1 MNKFLKLALLMTL
14 LIVSAS
20 ALFALNQTVGVR
32 YGLSYPIT
40 DQGGT
45 DRIHPMYGLSWEA
58 WMSDHFSVGL
68 YPYLTNLEKVGNN
81 DRFKAQL
88 IGADV
93 MLKYR
98 PIHKAA
104 IDLKEDTFAW
114 LSPFGAIG
122 LGAAQYTTKG
132 NLAGVVNEFDESKL
146 AIAPSLALGM
156 SLVTTAGVS
165 VDLGGQYVYTLDDE
179 IDMVDDGGSDGY
191 FMPWLGFNL
200 AFGNK
205 KDTDGDGIIDSKD
218 GAPNDPE
225 DFDGYQD
232 SDGIPDLDNDKDGI
246 PDVRDGAPMDPEDRD
261 GFQDNDGIP
270 DLDNDKDGIPDSR
283 DGAPNDPE
291 DFDGVQDSDGIPDI
305 DLDRD
310 KDGIPDSRDGAPDD
324 PEDKDSFQDMDGIP
338 DLDNDADGILD
349 RNDKAPGTDETVRNN
364 IDTKENYNEFEDT
377 DGVPD
382 VKPVAEQPKPLL
394 RDRISMEQDFSLKGV
409 QFEIGS
415 ANLTTEAR
423 NILQEVVEAMKA
435 NPNVKVEI
443 QGHTDNTGGAAMNKK
458 LSEDRAASVK
468 TYMVNNGI
476 AADRM
481 TTSGFGY
488 DKPIATNDTVEG
500 RTENR
505 RIEFH
510 IVK

>member
-1 MNKFLKLALLMTL
+1 MNKLFKLALLLMVLTL
-14 LIVSAS
+14 SGS
-20 ALFALNQTVGVR
+20 ALFALDQSFGVR

-45 DRIHPMYGLSWEA
+45 DKIHPMYGLSWEA
-58 WMSDHFSVGL
+58 WLNDHFSLGL
-68 YPYLTNLEKVGNN
+68 YPYLTNLEKVGANQS
-81 DRFKAQL
+81 FKAQL
-88 IGADV
+88 IGADA

-114 LSPFGAIG
+114 LTPFAALG
-122 LGAAQYTTKG
+122 LGAVNYSTQG
-132 NLAGVVNEFDESKL
+132 NLPSAADFDESKFT
-146 AIAPSLALGM
+146 IAPSLALGM
-156 SLVTTAGVS
+156 SLVTSGGVS
-165 VDLGGQYVYTLDDE
+165 VDLGGQYVHPLDDKL
-179 IDMVDDGGSDGY
+179 DMVDDGGSDAY

-200 AFGNK
+200 NFKGA
-205 KDTDGDGIIDSKD
+205 KDSDGDGIIDSKD
-218 GAPNDPE
+218 GAPYDAE

-232 SDGIPDLDNDKDGI
+232 TDGIPDLDNDKDGI
-246 PDVRDGAPMDPEDRD
+246 PDVRDGAPNDPEDRD

-270 DLDNDKDGIPDSR
+270 DLDNDKDGIPDVR

-291 DFDGVQDSDGIPDI
+291 DKDGFKDADGIPDP
-305 DLDRD
+305 DNDN
-310 KDGIPDSRDGAPDD
+310 DGIPDVR
-324 PEDKDSFQDMDGIP
+324 
-338 DLDNDADGILD
+338 
-349 RNDKAPGTDETVRNN
+349 DKAPGTDETVRNN
-364 IDTKENYNEFEDT
+364 IDTKETYNGFEDE

-382 VKPVAEQPKPLL
+382 TKPVVEQPKPEEPKPVL